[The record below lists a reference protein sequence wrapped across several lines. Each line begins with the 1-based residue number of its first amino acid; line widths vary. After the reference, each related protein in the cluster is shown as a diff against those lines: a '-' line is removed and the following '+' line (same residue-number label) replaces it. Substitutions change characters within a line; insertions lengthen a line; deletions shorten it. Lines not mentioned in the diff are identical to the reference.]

1 MKAFY
6 KTSLF
11 NKINQILFQFKVENV
26 NPHGYEEFISHS
38 LVKAGP
44 FFHLFIS
51 LELGPSTKSRVPNC
65 KNESFHHLA
74 LFESRLVLPV
84 ERRSCNRVRVGGGGG
99 PPKNH
104 MEIMRV

>member
-38 LVKAGP
+38 LVKVGP
-44 FFHLFIS
+44 RFYLFINLRS
-51 LELGPSTKSRVPNC
+51 QTFVVWVNKS
-65 KNESFHHLA
+65 S
-74 LFESRLVLPV
+74 
-84 ERRSCNRVRVGGGGG
+84 
-99 PPKNH
+99 
-104 MEIMRV
+104 I